1 MMDAIKTV
9 CRKLETFYASLSDE
23 QNTKFHTMGPPQNAS
38 SQVSK
43 ESGGQQRGEALALG
57 SITRDLN
64 RRHRVAYWPETEVP
78 RCPRSG
84 RGRVESGH
92 NSDIADVRRLTIAA
106 RQKVAGA

>member
-1 MMDAIKTV
+1 MMDAIKTA
-9 CRKLETFYASLSDE
+9 CRKLETFHASLSDE

-57 SITRDLN
+57 SIMRNLN
-64 RRHRVAYWPETEVP
+64 KRHRVAYWPETEVP

-84 RGRVESGH
+84 RGRVESGL
-92 NSDIADVRRLTIAA
+92 NSDIADVRRLTVAA